1 MTDLAHAI
9 EILDPGL
16 LSTVQDLGR
25 AGVGELGVSPSGAA
39 DALSARAANRLV
51 GNPQGAALIETT
63 LTGISYVARESM
75 RIAVTGAAAQ
85 LMVAGGKKPI
95 WQSMRVR
102 AGSEVKISAA
112 ERGLRSYIAFYGGID
127 VPLVLG
133 SASTDVSA
141 AFGGFGRALVRGDRL
156 AIKLVEGEI
165 PDRDHNIRASARPFW
180 RQPATLR
187 VLAGPHAVRFAPQD
201 IESMCAQTYR
211 VSPRS
216 SRQGLR
222 LDGRPIL
229 ANEGFDV
236 ISSGVCAGCVQMTSE
251 GLPVV
256 LLAEHQTSGGYAV
269 PLTVIT
275 ADLPDAAQ
283 LRPGD
288 ELRFARVTL
297 AEAAVALSEKME
309 ALSEALD
316 DPNPAG

>member
-1 MTDLAHAI
+1 MTNLAPAI
-9 EILDPGL
+9 EVLDPGL

-25 AGVGELGVSPSGAA
+25 SGVGELGVSPSGAA

-51 GNPQGAALIETT
+51 GNPHGAAVIETT
-63 LTGISYVARESM
+63 LTGFSFTALQTVH
-75 RIAVTGAAAQ
+75 IAVTGAGAQ
-85 LMVAGGKKPI
+85 LMVAGGKKPL

-102 AGSEVKISAA
+102 AGAEVKVSAA
-112 ERGLRSYIAFYGGID
+112 EHGLRNYVAFYGGID

-141 AFGGFGRALVRGDRL
+141 AFGGLGRPLARGD
-156 AIKLVEGEI
+156 KLGIHAVEGEM
-165 PDRDHNIRASARPFW
+165 PERDACIRPSARPFW

-187 VLAGPHAVRFAPQD
+187 VLPGPHVASFAPD
-201 IESMCAQTYR
+201 DLERICAQTYR

-216 SRQGLR
+216 NRQGLR
-222 LDGRPIL
+222 LDGRPL
-229 ANEGFDV
+229 VGHDGFDV

-251 GLPVV
+251 GLPIV
-256 LLAEHQTSGGYAV
+256 LLAEHQGTGGYAV
-269 PLTVIT
+269 PLALIS

-288 ELRFARVTL
+288 ELRFARVSF
-297 AEAAVALSEKME
+297 AEAAIALAEKME

-316 DPNPAG
+316 DPSPAG